1 MSVSSTEVIDRPRES
16 VDSHEEQ
23 RDRIPPLNPGDH
35 LSRAEFERRY
45 QAHPEI
51 KKAELIEGVVYM
63 PTPVRHVTHGRPHA
77 RIMAWLGHYW
87 AATPGVDLSDN
98 ATLRL
103 DLDNEPQPDAL
114 LRLPARVGGKSRI
127 TEDDYLEGAPELLVE
142 VAASSAAYDLNVKK
156 RVYARNGILEYL
168 AIQMYEQRIDW
179 FALQDSVYQPLVP
192 DDEGVLRSRA
202 FPGLW
207 LDTDAFWAGDLAKM
221 LEVLQ
226 EGIASPEHEAFTA
239 QLSDD
244 VA

>member
-1 MSVSSTEVIDRPRES
+1 MSVSPTEVIDRPRES
-16 VDSHEEQ
+16 VDSHEGQ
-23 RDRIPPLNPGDH
+23 RDGIPPLNPGDH

-45 QAHPEI
+45 EAHPEI
-51 KKAELIEGVVYM
+51 QKAELIEGVVYM

-77 RIMAWLGHYW
+77 YIMALLGHYC

-114 LRLPARVGGKSRI
+114 LRLPEIQGGNSRI
-127 TEDDYLEGAPELLVE
+127 AEDDYLEGAPELLVE

-156 RVYARNGILEYL
+156 HVYARNGILEYL

-192 DDEGVLRSRA
+192 DDDGVLRSRV

-207 LDTDAFWAGDLAKM
+207 LDTDAFWAGRPGEDA
-221 LEVLQ
+221 
-226 EGIASPEHEAFTA
+226 GR
-239 QLSDD
+239 
-244 VA
+244 VAGRHRVARA